1 MCELPYG
8 RVASAQV
15 GGAGGTCVL
24 RGCVP
29 KKLMVFG
36 GEFAEAFRD
45 SVAFGC
51 GWMSVCMVPS
61 SKFAE
66 AFLVYA
72 LSVWPNQLMLSGAG
86 FAEDCQNTVAI
97 GCGRLRICIV
107 LGSESS

>member
-8 RVASAQV
+8 KVASDSV

-36 GEFAEAFRD
+36 GEFSEAFRD

-51 GWMSVCMVPS
+51 DRVISFCICVPGLTGVLLIVILRCHIHDG
-61 SKFAE
+61 E
-66 AFLVYA
+66 ACRNCSCAIRVQEIKILVTKK
-72 LSVWPNQLMLSGAG
+72 PR
-86 FAEDCQNTVAI
+86 T
-97 GCGRLRICIV
+97 
-107 LGSESS
+107 

>member
-8 RVASAQV
+8 KVASDSV

-36 GEFAEAFRD
+36 GEFSEAFRD

-51 GWMSVCMVPS
+51 VTNFSVQ
-61 SKFAE
+61 
-66 AFLVYA
+66 
-72 LSVWPNQLMLSGAG
+72 QL
-86 FAEDCQNTVAI
+86 
-97 GCGRLRICIV
+97 RPR
-107 LGSESS
+107 